1 MCLNV
6 FLLCLC
12 QCLVKARRTQKLE
25 ILMYFKRETRKKK
38 SLPKDEPR
46 YKETGS
52 LIRQRRTGL
61 ARLVLWGCLLAPFPG
76 ENANVFLF
84 FSQ

>member
-12 QCLVKARRTQKLE
+12 QCLVKARHTQKLE

-38 SLPKDEPR
+38 NPCLRMSQ
-46 YKETGS
+46 G
-52 LIRQRRTGL
+52 IRRQ
-61 ARLVLWGCLLAPFPG
+61 AP
-76 ENANVFLF
+76 
-84 FSQ
+84 